1 MFHCLLT
8 AVKLCFKVESLK
20 QIFQGRSLIPQ
31 KLFLAT
37 PLQYWIPTHSY
48 MHWICTHTV
57 DKLICAG
64 RFVCKSYNLST
75 SPTQFWATDC
85 KFTSDLRWNKLDT
98 HYSLLKWTIIWNMT
112 VWTGSCARAT
122 MFQLLLHSSERQTAS
137 LSVACGGTSWT
148 LTMTLIY
155 TPHSSS
161 QINCQH
167 HLWKNTCRSINQSI
181 NCIIIWTI
189 LWLCYDDVLNFLNI
203 VFKL

>member
-1 MFHCLLT
+1 MFHGLVT
-8 AVKLCFKVESLK
+8 AVKT
-20 QIFQGRSLIPQ
+20 
-31 KLFLAT
+31 LFWSWEFSQNLSGEILVPPEVVLGNT
-37 PLQYWIPTHSY
+37 TTELNCYTLNMHSY
-48 MHWICTHTV
+48 SW
-57 DKLICAG
+57 CAG

-85 KFTSDLRWNKLDT
+85 KFTSGLRWNKLDT

-167 HLWKNTCRSINQSI
+167 HLWKNTCRSIINQSI
-181 NCIIIWTI
+181 
-189 LWLCYDDVLNFLNI
+189 VLSY
-203 VFKL
+203 